1 MQLSED
7 QAQEITLHERR
18 AERVRG
24 EIEALVAEIQDR
36 ITPQA
41 LAGKAGHAV
50 KEATVGRVGRAVD
63 GVTDK
68 VADSGGSVMD
78 RIRQNP
84 VPALLVGSGI
94 AWLFMGG
101 SRTASS
107 APRYRTPAYPHK
119 NSGVPAQVSERVG
132 GALDQASSTV
142 GGAVDQA
149 SSSLGE
155 AAETARQQVDQI
167 GTQAQEQVQRLQ
179 SGFQQMLQENPLPVA
194 LVAAGLGA
202 MIAAAVPKTNVE
214 DQIAGPA
221 RERVAE
227 QARQVGEKVGRV
239 AERAQTSVKEAAAKE
254 DLV

>member
-7 QAQEITLHERR
+7 QAHEITLHERR
-18 AERVRG
+18 AERVRA
-24 EIEALVAEIQDR
+24 EIETILAEIQER

-101 SRTASS
+101 NRTGASG
-107 APRYRTPAYPHK
+107 PRYRTPVYPEK
-119 NSGVPAQVSERVG
+119 SPGVAAQVSERVG
-132 GALDQASSTV
+132 GV
-142 GGAVDQA
+142 VDQA
-149 SSSLGE
+149 SSSVGE

-167 GTQAQEQVQRLQ
+167 STQAQEKVQRVQ

-202 MIAAAVPKTNVE
+202 VIAAAVPKTSVE

-227 QARQVGEKVGRV
+227 QAREVGEKVGRV
-239 AERAQTSVKEAAAKE
+239 AERAQTSVKEAAATE
-254 DLV
+254 DLL

>member
-1 MQLSED
+1 
-7 QAQEITLHERR
+7 
-18 AERVRG
+18 
-24 EIEALVAEIQDR
+24 
-36 ITPQA
+36 
-41 LAGKAGHAV
+41 
-50 KEATVGRVGRAVD
+50 VD
-63 GVTDK
+63 GMTDK
-68 VADSGGSVMD
+68 VADSGGSVID

-107 APRYRTPAYPHK
+107 APRYRTPAYPEK
-119 NSGVPAQVSERVG
+119 NSGVAAQVSERVG
-132 GALDQASSTV
+132 GVVDHASSSV
-142 GGAVDQA
+142 GGVVDQA

-167 GTQAQEQVQRLQ
+167 STQAQEKVQRLQ

-202 MIAAAVPKTNVE
+202 LIAAAVPKTSVE

-227 QARQVGEKVGRV
+227 QAHQVGEKVGRV
-239 AERAQTSVKEAAAKE
+239 AEHAQASVKEAAAKE

>member
-18 AERVRG
+18 AERARG
-24 EIEALVAEIQDR
+24 EIEVIVAEIQER
-36 ITPQA
+36 TTPQA

-63 GVTDK
+63 GMTDK
-68 VADSGGSVMD
+68 VADSGGSVID

-101 SRTASS
+101 NRTAVST
-107 APRYRTPAYPHK
+107 PRYRTPAYPQKSHE
-119 NSGVPAQVSERVG
+119 VAAQVSERVG
-132 GALDQASSTV
+132 GVVDQASSTV
-142 GGAVDQA
+142 GGAVEQA

-155 AAETARQQVDQI
+155 AAETARQQVDEI
-167 GTQAQEQVQRLQ
+167 STQAQERVQRLQ
-179 SGFQQMLQENPLPVA
+179 SGFQQMLQENPLPLA

-202 MIAAAVPKTNVE
+202 VIAAAVPKTNVE
-214 DQIAGPA
+214 DQLAGPA